1 MDQLDGEMEGGTA
14 GNSGLGN
21 SAVAVGQVSRNGQGS
36 SLALAHARHALLV
49 TLNHLKNCLP
59 SVLCGQ
65 TQLKQMFIKLGNQC
79 LALLAKLC
87 MMGYAS

>member
-1 MDQLDGEMEGGTA
+1 MEGGTA

-49 TLNHLKNCLP
+49 TLNYLKKCFAMSTLR
-59 SVLCGQ
+59 
-65 TQLKQMFIKLGNQC
+65 TQLKQMFIKLGNQF

-87 MMGYAS
+87 MKGYA